1 MHTVKTWQNIQKCF
15 QNNIT
20 HSSKHAAALLYTYT
34 NNITYSRISHHLYY
48 VCLHSFSS
56 GHHRFW
62 FWWIFV
68 NSQSSKNNRNNISWE
83 KKYDI
88 THTSGNSS
96 KLSANYLSSLW
107 IWFPFHFHSFSLHAT
122 MGRGILK
129 VLSPNEYPAICW

>member
-1 MHTVKTWQNIQKCF
+1 MHRRDKIFKNVSK
-15 QNNIT
+15 IT
-20 HSSKHAAALLYTYT
+20 
-34 NNITYSRISHHLYY
+34 SRIRPNMQLHFCIHIQTTSLTLEYLITSTMY
-48 VCLHSFSS
+48 VYSFSS

-62 FWWIFV
+62 LWWIFV